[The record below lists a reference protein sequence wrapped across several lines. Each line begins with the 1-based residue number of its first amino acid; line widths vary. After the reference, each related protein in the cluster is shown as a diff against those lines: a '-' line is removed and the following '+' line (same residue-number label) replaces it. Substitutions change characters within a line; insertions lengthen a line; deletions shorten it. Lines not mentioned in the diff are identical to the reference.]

1 MGRLVRTALSGVQ
14 GVDTFVAAKRIRS
27 AKLQPEPLVDLG
39 DTFDSASGGQRTPTM
54 VSMVAVAFTR
64 TAPDCRAAFAS
75 TPPRRMRT
83 SHSAPE

>member
-1 MGRLVRTALSGVQ
+1 MGRLVRTALSGVH
-14 GVDTFVAAKRIRS
+14 GVDAFVEGLRIRS

-39 DTFDSASGGQRTPTM
+39 DAFDSASGGQRTPTM

-64 TAPDCRAAFAS
+64 TALDCRAACAS

-83 SHSAPE
+83 SHTAPD